1 MIKQLRDVVISD
13 PWLLGSIISVL
24 SIGLVM
30 LASASM
36 NIGYEQYGSPY
47 YFLSRQVVYLFLGLL
62 IGCVVLLIPL
72 TLWARSANFLLVIS
86 IILLTLV
93 FVPEVGRTVN
103 GSARWIDLGAF
114 NIQPSELSKLAI
126 VIYMAA
132 LLAAK
137 GHELLLSWKMLL
149 LRLLPLFLMG
159 VLLLLEPDFGAT
171 AVIFGTILVVLFLAG
186 LKLRYFISCFLILGF
201 GAYYL
206 IVTSPYRFSRL
217 KSYLQA
223 CEPEYYFKEGYQL
236 CQALIAFGRGDW
248 FGVGLGSSVQKLF
261 YLPEAHTDFLLAVLG
276 EELGFVGSLIII
288 LLFALLVIRAFS
300 IGVRAEK
307 SQQYFSVY
315 LAYGISVWV
324 ALQAFI
330 NLGVNMGLLPTKGIT
345 LPLMSYGGSSIVIM
359 CISFALLLRIAYE
372 QKTVKMKSKPKSK
385 GNVWAVAS

>member
-1 MIKQLRDVVISD
+1 MIKQLRDVFASD
-13 PWLLGSIISVL
+13 PWLLGSIVSVL

-47 YFLSRQVVYLFLGLL
+47 YFLSRQVAYLFLGLL
-62 IGCVVLLIPL
+62 AGCLVLLIPL
-72 TLWARSANFLLVIS
+72 TLWARSANVLLVFS
-86 IILLTLV
+86 MILLVLV
-93 FVPEVGRTVN
+93 FVPDVGRTVN
-103 GSARWIDLGAF
+103 GSARWIGLGAF
-114 NIQPSELSKLAI
+114 NLQPSELSKLTV

-137 GHELLLSWKMLL
+137 GDELLMSWKMLL
-149 LRLLPLFLMG
+149 MRLLPLFLIG

-171 AVIFGTILVVLFLAG
+171 AVMFGTVLVVLFLAG
-186 LKLRYFISCFLILGF
+186 LKLRYFIACFLVLGS

-248 FGVGLGSSVQKLF
+248 FGVGLGSSVQKL
-261 YLPEAHTDFLLAVLG
+261 LG

-288 LLFALLVIRAFS
+288 LLFTLLVLRAFA
-300 IGVRAEK
+300 IGAGAEK
-307 SQQYFSVY
+307 AKQYFSAY
-315 LAYGISVWV
+315 LAYGIGVWV

-372 QKTVKMKSKPKSK
+372 QKTLKVKPKSRSA
-385 GNVWAVAS
+385 VWAVAS

>member
-1 MIKQLRDVVISD
+1 MIKQLKGVFVSD
-13 PWLLGSIISVL
+13 PWLLGSVVSLL

-47 YFLSRQVVYLFLGLL
+47 YFLGRQVVYLVLGLL
-62 IGCVVLLIPL
+62 VACGVLLMPLSVWARSGNVLLVFSIVLLI
-72 TLWARSANFLLVIS
+72 
-86 IILLTLV
+86 LV

-103 GSARWIDLGAF
+103 GSARWIGLGAF
-114 NIQPSELSKLAI
+114 NLQPSELSKLAI

-137 GHELLLSWKMLL
+137 GNEILSDWKLLL

-159 VLLLLEPDFGAT
+159 VLLMLEPDFGAT
-171 AVIFGTILVVLFLAG
+171 AVIFGTVLAVLFLAG
-186 LKLRYFISCFLILGF
+186 VKLKYFISFLLILGSS
-201 GAYYL
+201 AYFL
-206 IVTSPYRFSRL
+206 VIMSPYRFSRL

-223 CEPEYYFKEGYQL
+223 CEPEYYYKEGYQL

-276 EELGFVGSLIII
+276 EELGFIGSLTIII
-288 LLFALLVIRAFS
+288 LFTFLIVRAFS
-300 IGVRAEK
+300 LGAKAKEK
-307 SQQYFSVY
+307 KQYFAAY
-315 LAYGISVWV
+315 LAYGIGVWV

-345 LPLMSYGGSSIVIM
+345 LPLMSYGGSSIVMM

-372 QKTVKMKSKPKSK
+372 QKTLKIKSKPKV
-385 GNVWAVAS
+385 NVWAAAS

>member
-1 MIKQLRDVVISD
+1 MIKQLRDVFTSD
-13 PWLLGSIISVL
+13 PWLLGSLVSVL

-47 YFLSRQVVYLFLGLL
+47 FFLNRQVGYLFLGLL
-62 IGCVVLLIPL
+62 IGCLVLLIPL
-72 TLWARSANFLLVIS
+72 KLWDRSANILLVFS
-86 IILLTLV
+86 IILLVLV
-93 FVPEVGRTVN
+93 FVPDLGRTVN
-103 GSARWIDLGAF
+103 GSARWIDLGIF
-114 NIQPSELSKLAI
+114 NLQPSELSKLAI
-126 VIYMAA
+126 VVYMAA

-137 GHELLLSWKMLL
+137 GDELLTSWKMLL
-149 LRLLPLFLMG
+149 MRLLPLFLMG

-171 AVIFGTILVVLFLAG
+171 AVIFGTILAVLFLAG
-186 LKLRYFISCFLILGF
+186 LKLRYFITCFLVLGS

-206 IVTSPYRFSRL
+206 VVTSPYRFSRL

-288 LLFALLVIRAFS
+288 LLFTLLVLRAFA
-300 IGVRAEK
+300 IGAGAQK
-307 SQQYFSVY
+307 AKQYFSAY
-315 LAYGISVWV
+315 LAYGIGVWV

-372 QKTVKMKSKPKSK
+372 QKTLKVKPKSRSAA
-385 GNVWAVAS
+385 WAVAS